1 MNFRTS
7 GPHGGAEQRER
18 RSSDRHR
25 GPEGRETAYR
35 RLRKSAGTAWN
46 AGLRPA
52 SPAAGGRNRARLSA
66 RGAPLSTEAPAEFN
80 QELRAYEQVAKL
92 QRYRLAE
99 GAEEE
104 FDEDF
109 VLRPCDLSLLE
120 SSRAADRE
128 RFIRE
133 LGESLEDTGFA
144 ILTGHGV
151 DAALYA
157 EAHRRT
163 RDFFERHSLEE
174 KLPYRARRQGSVNQG
189 YFPMRETTVIH
200 PDLVEGWVFCRRAFD
215 LGENPDWDEAAFWP
229 SPGWEPFFR
238 RVVLA
243 HERLIHP
250 IMQSVLAYLG
260 ENPALFDERLTATN
274 FGFRLN
280 YYPPLSGVPEGT
292 TGRMLGH
299 EDVDLF
305 TILPAAETEGLQLLH
320 RKTMKWVRVAA
331 PPGAIVLNTGDYMQR
346 ITNNRL
352 PSTTHR
358 VSSPRDPAAR
368 MKPRTSF
375 PMAIY
380 VWEDEFLEVLPNQG
394 APLYPP
400 VRAED
405 FHTRITSKY
414 YGDSYH
420 TTGEEGAVSRRV
432 R

>member
-1 MNFRTS
+1 MSNPS
-7 GPHGGAEQRER
+7 PRE
-18 RSSDRHR
+18 D
-25 GPEGRETAYR
+25 GFD
-35 RLRKSAGTAWN
+35 
-46 AGLRPA
+46 PA
-52 SPAAGGRNRARLSA
+52 R
-66 RGAPLSTEAPAEFN
+66 FN
-80 QELRAYEQVAKL
+80 QELRAYEQVEKL

-99 GAEEE
+99 DAEEE
-104 FDEDF
+104 FDEGF
-109 VLRPCDLSLLE
+109 VLAPCDLSRLD
-120 SSRAADRE
+120 SSDREERAAAVH
-128 RFIRE
+128 E

-144 ILTGHGV
+144 VLTGHGV
-151 DAALYA
+151 DPALYA

-163 RDFFERHSLEE
+163 REFFESHALER

-189 YFPMRETTVIH
+189 YFPIRETTMIH

-215 LGENPDWDEAAFWP
+215 LAGDPVWDESAFWP

-243 HERLIHP
+243 NEPLIHR
-250 IMQSVLAYLG
+250 IMRAVLEYLG
-260 ENPALFDERLTATN
+260 EDPRLYDERLTATN

-280 YYPPLSGVPEGT
+280 YYPPMEGHADDV

-320 RKTMKWVRVAA
+320 RRTMKWVRVQA
-331 PPGAIVLNTGDYMQR
+331 PPGTIVLNTGDYMQR

-358 VSSPRDPAAR
+358 VSAPRDPAAR
-368 MKPRTSF
+368 ARPRTSF
-375 PMAIY
+375 PMAVY
-380 VWEDEFLEVLPNQG
+380 VWEDELLEVLPGQG
-394 APLYPP
+394 EPLYAPI
-400 VRAED
+400 RAED

-420 TTGEEGAVSRRV
+420 ESGREGAVLRRSR
-432 R
+432 

>member
-1 MNFRTS
+1 MKT
-7 GPHGGAEQRER
+7 
-18 RSSDRHR
+18 
-25 GPEGRETAYR
+25 
-35 RLRKSAGTAWN
+35 
-46 AGLRPA
+46 A
-52 SPAAGGRNRARLSA
+52 SPPVADGFDPAR
-66 RGAPLSTEAPAEFN
+66 FN
-80 QELRAYEQVAKL
+80 QELRAYEQVEKL

-99 GAEEE
+99 DAEEE

-109 VLRPCDLSLLE
+109 QLAPCDLSRLDSPDPAE
-120 SSRAADRE
+120 RAAAV
-128 RFIRE
+128 RE

-144 ILTGHGV
+144 VLTGHGV
-151 DAALYA
+151 DPALYA
-157 EAHRRT
+157 EAHRKT
-163 RDFFERHSLEE
+163 RAFFESHALER
-174 KLPYRARRQGSVNQG
+174 KLRYRARRQGSVNQG
-189 YFPMRETTVIH
+189 YFPIRETTMIH

-215 LGENPDWDEAAFWP
+215 LAGAGSPPVLPASSPGGGGARGPAWDESAFWP

-243 HERLIHP
+243 NERLIP
-250 IMQSVLAYLG
+250 KIMRAILDYLG
-260 ENPALFDERLTATN
+260 EDPHLYDERLTATN

-280 YYPPLSGVPEGT
+280 YYPAMTDVADDV

-320 RKTMKWVRVAA
+320 RRTMKWVRVTA
-331 PPGAIVLNTGDYMQR
+331 PPGSIVLNTGDYMQR

-358 VSSPRDPAAR
+358 VSAPRDPAAR
-368 MKPRTSF
+368 ARPRTSF
-375 PMAIY
+375 PMAVY
-380 VWEDEFLEVLPNQG
+380 VWEDELLEVLPQQG
-394 APLYPP
+394 DPIYPP

-420 TTGEEGAVSRRV
+420 ERGEEGAVLRRACAAD
-432 R
+432 

>member
-1 MNFRTS
+1 M
-7 GPHGGAEQRER
+7 
-18 RSSDRHR
+18 
-25 GPEGRETAYR
+25 
-35 RLRKSAGTAWN
+35 
-46 AGLRPA
+46 
-52 SPAAGGRNRARLSA
+52 
-66 RGAPLSTEAPAEFN
+66 EAPSEFN

-99 GAEEE
+99 DAEEE

-109 VLRPCDLSLLE
+109 VLRPCDLSLLD
-120 SSRAADRE
+120 SPDAADRE
-128 RFIRE
+128 RFIGD
-133 LGESLEDTGFA
+133 LGASLEDTGFA

-151 DAALYA
+151 APALYA

-163 RDFFERHSLEE
+163 REFFECHPLEV
-174 KLPYRARRQGSVNQG
+174 KQRYRARRQGSVNQG

-215 LGENPDWDEAAFWP
+215 LEGDSNWDEADFWP
-229 SPGWEPFFR
+229 SPGWEAFFR
-238 RVVLA
+238 QIVLA

-250 IMQSVLAYLG
+250 IMRSILS
-260 ENPALFDERLTATN
+260 
-274 FGFRLN
+274 
-280 YYPPLSGVPEGT
+280 LSGRGPCAL
-292 TGRMLGH
+292 RRAPHRHQLR
-299 EDVDLF
+299 
-305 TILPAAETEGLQLLH
+305 LPAELLPADDRRSRRDD
-320 RKTMKWVRVAA
+320 RKDARPRGRGPLHHPPRRRDRGTPA
-331 PPGAIVLNTGDYMQR
+331 PPPEDDEVGAGRRAAGRHRPEHRDYMQR

-358 VSSPRDPAAR
+358 VSAPRDPAAR
-368 MKPRTSF
+368 AQPRTSF

-380 VWEDEFLEVLPNQG
+380 VWEDEILEVLPNQG

-420 TTGEEGAVSRRV
+420 ATGEEGAVSRRV